1 MAAEEKLQTG
11 RKVNQITEGVIWK
24 QLLLFFFPI
33 LFGTFFQQLYNAA
46 DAMIVGRFVGK
57 EALSAVGGGTGTII
71 QVLVGF
77 FVGLSSG
84 GTVIISQYYG
94 AKREEMVDYAVHTS
108 IAFSLAAGVV
118 MMVGG
123 IAAAPAALAAMNT
136 PADVMEPSLIYIRIY
151 FLGIIGNLVY
161 NMGAGIL
168 RAVGDSKRPL
178 YFLIASCL
186 TNIVLDILF
195 VVGLK
200 MGVAGAALATI
211 LSQALSAVL
220 VIVVL
225 VRTRDMYR
233 LELKKIRFDKRMF
246 KRIIRIGLPAG
257 LQSIMYSSSNVI
269 IQSSVNS
276 LGTDTVAAWTAY
288 SKIDSMYWMIIS
300 AFGISVTTFVGQNY
314 GAGKQD
320 RVRKGVRECLA
331 MSFGTTIVLSALL
344 YFFGVYF
351 YSLFTADAAVVEIGI
366 GMLRYLAPVYFTYVF
381 GTTIV
386 LSALLYFFGV
396 YFYSLFTADAAVVE
410 IGIGMLRYLAPV
422 YFTYVAIEILSGALR
437 GVGDCWLPML
447 ISCVGIC
454 VLRVLWIMVVVPM
467 RRDIYNIMFSYPL
480 TWVRG
485 VGDCWLPML
494 ISCVGICVLRVLW
507 IMVVVPMRRDIYN
520 IMFSYPLTWVTTS
533 ILFVVYYLFFSK
545 MKREKRGKHA

>member
-1 MAAEEKLQTG
+1 MKTEEKALAG
-11 RKVNQITEGVIWK
+11 KKENKITEGVIWK

-84 GTVIISQYYG
+84 ATVIISQYYG
-94 AKREEMVDYAVHTS
+94 AKREEMVGYAVHTS
-108 IAFSLAAGVV
+108 IAFSLAAGLV
-118 MMVGG
+118 MMLGG
-123 IAAAPAALAAMNT
+123 ILAAPAALAAMDT
-136 PADVMEPSLIYIRIY
+136 PADVVGPSLTYLRIY
-151 FLGIIGNLVY
+151 FTGIIGNLIY

-195 VVGLK
+195 VVIFR

-225 VRTRDMYR
+225 ARTRDMHR
-233 LELKKIRFDKRMF
+233 LELRKIRFDGRMF
-246 KRIIRIGLPAG
+246 GRIIRIGLPAG

-269 IQSSVNS
+269 IQASVNA

-288 SKIDSMYWMIIS
+288 SKIDSVYWMIIN
-300 AFGISVTTFVGQNY
+300 AFGISATTFVGQNY
-314 GAGKQD
+314 GAGKRD
-320 RVRKGVRECLA
+320 RVRKGVRVCLG
-331 MSFGTTIVLSALL
+331 MSFGATIMISLLL
-344 YFFGVYF
+344 YHVGIHF
-351 YSLFTADAAVVEIGI
+351 YGLFTTDAAVVEIGI
-366 GMLRYLAPVYFTYVF
+366 SMLQYLVPF
-381 GTTIV
+381 
-386 LSALLYFFGV
+386 
-396 YFYSLFTADAAVVE
+396 
-410 IGIGMLRYLAPV
+410 
-422 YFTYVAIEILSGALR
+422 YFTYVAIEILSGSLR
-437 GVGDCWLPML
+437 GVGDCWIPML
-447 ISCVGIC
+447 ISCFGIC
-454 VLRVLWIMVVVPM
+454 VLRVAWIVAAVPL

-480 TWVRG
+480 TWTV
-485 VGDCWLPML
+485 
-494 ISCVGICVLRVLW
+494 
-507 IMVVVPMRRDIYN
+507 
-520 IMFSYPLTWVTTS
+520 TS
-533 ILFVVYYLFFSK
+533 ILFVLYYLLFSR
-545 MKREKRGKHA
+545 MKVVKAGGKSK